1 MGLPSFLPLAFA
13 AARAALVRS
22 LMRRASSSATA
33 AKMCSVSREAKGW
46 PQATKSTPAS
56 IVAMKATLRA
66 SRSSLATSRV
76 ALPLRAA
83 PSAFAVHGQAF
94 VCPRCEGR
102 ILHAVAFLFDIA
114 NPHRQIAGGT
124 GETVDGGRAFASFAA
139 AVDIA
144 CFYQPALISRR
155 RVSGS
160 QNSGLRTLSGQLAR
174 PQVPSPP
181 PHEPTH
187 NPASR

>member
-1 MGLPSFLPLAFA
+1 
-13 AARAALVRS
+13 
-22 LMRRASSSATA
+22 
-33 AKMCSVSREAKGW
+33 MCSVSRGAKGW

-114 NPHRQIAGGT
+114 NPHRLIAGGT

-144 CFYQPALISRR
+144 CFYQPALISLR

-160 QNSGLRTLSGQLAR
+160 QNSGLRTVSGQLAA
-174 PQVPSPP
+174 P
-181 PHEPTH
+181 
-187 NPASR
+187 